1 MKKFYETASIKVIN
15 LVMQS
20 IIAQSGVDSE
30 TASGIPDLTT
40 EEW

>member
-1 MKKFYETASIKVIN
+1 MKKNYVTASIEVIN